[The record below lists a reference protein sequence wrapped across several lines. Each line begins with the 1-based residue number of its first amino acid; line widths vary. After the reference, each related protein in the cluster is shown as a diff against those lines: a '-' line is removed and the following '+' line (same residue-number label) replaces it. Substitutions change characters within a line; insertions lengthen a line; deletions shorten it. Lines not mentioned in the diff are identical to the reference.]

1 MHLWCVPTCW
11 VHKCEYTFRNP
22 VINNDKESWNCNYRL
37 SYEQWLRNLS
47 FLLEKNIFFKW
58 SIIDAAHIVSKIL
71 CVTIIWIRKF
81 DSFLVL
87 IVDRSSRTYFSNASL
102 ATSAM
107 TNYQWGETFCARM
120 EVISMIKPKVIF
132 CVE

>member
-1 MHLWCVPTCW
+1 MHLWCVSTCW
-11 VHKCEYTFRNP
+11 VHKCEYAFRNP
-22 VINNDKESWNCNYRL
+22 VIINDKESWNCNYRL

-47 FLLEKNIFFKW
+47 FLLEKNMFFKW
-58 SIIDAAHIVSKIL
+58 SIIDATHIVSKIL

-87 IVDRSSRTYFSNASL
+87 IVDRSSRTYFSNASR
-102 ATSAM
+102 AASAK
-107 TNYQWGETFCARM
+107 TNYQWEETFCARM
-120 EVISMIKPKVIF
+120 QVISMIKPKVIF

>member
-1 MHLWCVPTCW
+1 MHLWCVSTCW
-11 VHKCEYTFRNP
+11 VHKCEYAFRNP
-22 VINNDKESWNCNYRL
+22 VIINDKESWNCNYRL

-47 FLLEKNIFFKW
+47 FLLEKNMFFKW
-58 SIIDAAHIVSKIL
+58 SIIDATHIVSKIL

-87 IVDRSSRTYFSNASL
+87 IVDRSSRTYFSNASR
-102 ATSAM
+102 AASAM

-120 EVISMIKPKVIF
+120 QVISMIKPKVIF

>member
-1 MHLWCVPTCW
+1 MHLWCVSTCW
-11 VHKCEYTFRNP
+11 VHKCEYAFRNP
-22 VINNDKESWNCNYRL
+22 VIIDDKESWNCNYRL

-47 FLLEKNIFFKW
+47 FLLEKNMFFKW
-58 SIIDAAHIVSKIL
+58 SIIDATHIVSKIL

-87 IVDRSSRTYFSNASL
+87 IVDRSSRTYFSNASR
-102 ATSAM
+102 AASAM
-107 TNYQWGETFCARM
+107 TNYQWEETFCARM
-120 EVISMIKPKVIF
+120 QVISMIKPKVIF

>member
-1 MHLWCVPTCW
+1 MHLWCVSTCW
-11 VHKCEYTFRNP
+11 AHKCEYAFRNP
-22 VINNDKESWNCNYRL
+22 VIINDKESWNCNYRL

-47 FLLEKNIFFKW
+47 FLLEKNMFFKW
-58 SIIDAAHIVSKIL
+58 SIIDATHIVSKIL

-87 IVDRSSRTYFSNASL
+87 IVDRSSRTYFSNASR
-102 ATSAM
+102 AASAM
-107 TNYQWGETFCARM
+107 TNYQWEETFCARM
-120 EVISMIKPKVIF
+120 QVISMIKPKVIF

>member
-1 MHLWCVPTCW
+1 MHLWCVSTCW
-11 VHKCEYTFRNP
+11 VHKCEYAFRNP
-22 VINNDKESWNCNYRL
+22 VIINDKESWNCNYRL

-47 FLLEKNIFFKW
+47 FLLEKNMFFKW
-58 SIIDAAHIVSKIL
+58 SIIDATYIVSKIL

-87 IVDRSSRTYFSNASL
+87 IVDRSSRTYFSNASR
-102 ATSAM
+102 AASAM
-107 TNYQWGETFCARM
+107 TNYQWEETFCARM
-120 EVISMIKPKVIF
+120 QVISMIKPKVIF